1 MKAYLTLS
9 FSHLGHR
16 RPTKKKTRKLINS
29 LKRTKT
35 YPRSKM
41 PEAENPA
48 PFHLVQDTKVQRRMT
63 ESMAVGFSP
72 LLISDLES
80 VT

>member
-1 MKAYLTLS
+1 
-9 FSHLGHR
+9 
-16 RPTKKKTRKLINS
+16 
-29 LKRTKT
+29 
-35 YPRSKM
+35 M

-48 PFHLVQDTKVQRRMT
+48 PFHLVQDMKVQRRMT